1 MRQKTRE
8 RRGILW
14 ILVVLCGLHSAPVF
28 AQNNETVTV
37 AADAET
43 QDLLFTAED
52 LLADGRS
59 DRAYDLLISEEVR
72 LAGNPLFD
80 YLLGVAALDSGRFS
94 EAIFCLQRSLAVEPA
109 FSGARM
115 ELARAYYEA
124 GNEGLAKPL
133 FVMLLDE
140 DPPPAVRDVLH
151 KYIDAIDAIPPPPK
165 SRLIPFADV
174 KFGHDSNANGS
185 TADQQFLGFTLSPEN
200 VETSSPFVE
209 IGTGFDW
216 FVPRSSRFGWAVSA
230 RVSQRVNPDAA
241 FVDATVLSGLAGMN
255 WNRGAFFGRAGI
267 DAYLG
272 AREGESNESYG
283 GLDLLLGRRM
293 NERWDLSLG
302 LRGGAQRFD
311 ESIETLDVNRFLY
324 TLGVTRRF
332 HAALISVQAIGGDE
346 SEVQS
351 GSPYGNSKSGGRL
364 SINAQVGASALLFAS
379 IGALKSDYDGLFFGA
394 AREDKQLTSF
404 VQLEFRD
411 VLTDGL
417 SIAPRVRYV
426 DNESDVDLYEYD
438 RTEYG
443 VMVRWASN

>member
-1 MRQKTRE
+1 MLQKTRE
-8 RRGILW
+8 GRGILW
-14 ILVVLCGLHSAPVF
+14 ILVVLCSLHSGPIF
-28 AQNNETVTV
+28 AQNNETVTI
-37 AADAET
+37 AADAAT
-43 QDLLFTAED
+43 QDLLFAAED
-52 LLADGRS
+52 LLGNGQS
-59 DRAYDLLISEEVR
+59 DRAYELLISEEVR

-124 GNEGLAKPL
+124 GNQGLAKPL

-140 DPPPAVRDVLH
+140 NPPPAVRDVLH

-174 KFGHDSNANGS
+174 KFGYDSNANGS
-185 TADQQFLGFTLSPEN
+185 TADQQFLGFSLSPEN
-200 VETSSPFVE
+200 VETSSQFVE
-209 IGTGFDW
+209 IGTGIDW
-216 FVPRSSRFGWAVSA
+216 LVPRSSRFGWAVSG

-267 DAYLG
+267 DGYLG
-272 AREGESNESYG
+272 AREGESNEAYG

-332 HAALISVQAIGGDE
+332 HAALISVQAIGGDD

-379 IGALKSDYDGLFFGA
+379 IGALKSDYDGLFFGST
-394 AREDKQLTSF
+394 REDKQLTSF

-443 VMVRWASN
+443 VMIRWASN

>member
-1 MRQKTRE
+1 MLQKTRE
-8 RRGILW
+8 GRGILW
-14 ILVVLCGLHSAPVF
+14 IVVVLCGLHGGPVF
-28 AQNNETVTV
+28 AQSNETVT
-37 AADAET
+37 ADAET

-52 LLADGRS
+52 LLGDGRS
-59 DRAYDLLISEEVR
+59 DRAYDLLISEEAR

-80 YLLGVAALDSGRFS
+80 YLLGVAALDSGRYS

-140 DPPPAVRDVLH
+140 NPPPAVRDVLH

-165 SRLIPFADV
+165 RRLIPFADV
-174 KFGHDSNANGS
+174 KFGYDSNANGS
-185 TADQQFLGFTLSPEN
+185 TADQKFLGFTLSPEN
-200 VETSSPFVE
+200 IETSSQFVE

-216 FVPRSSRFGWAVSA
+216 LVPRSSRFGWAVSG
-230 RVSQRVNPDAA
+230 RVSQRVNPEAA

-267 DAYLG
+267 DGYLG

-302 LRGGAQRFD
+302 LSGGAQRFD

-379 IGALKSDYDGLFFGA
+379 IGALNSDYDGLFFGA